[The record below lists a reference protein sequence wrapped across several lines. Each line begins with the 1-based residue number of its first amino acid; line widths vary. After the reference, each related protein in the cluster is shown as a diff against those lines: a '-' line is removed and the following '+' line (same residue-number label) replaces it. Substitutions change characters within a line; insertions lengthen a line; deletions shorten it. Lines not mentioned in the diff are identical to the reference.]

1 MTGHYYESNSVSSA
15 NIVSFAFSA
24 NFFLRK
30 ILNNLRIF
38 VFNFF
43 LHFGC
48 MCQLLLRRRFL
59 WGNDDYGLYSFVF
72 CLYIFG
78 CVSKLVWD
86 VYEETYTCR
95 IVLLSHDWPTQPI
108 ISERK
113 LIRRCSLYW
122 QKPEINVR
130 RSLYSSTIWWEAN
143 KTSGFLLLA
152 EK

>member
-1 MTGHYYESNSVSSA
+1 MAVLAPQTVQTWKLISA
-15 NIVSFAFSA
+15 DLFCGKFKIICGFLFSIFSCILDVCV
-24 NFFLRK
+24 NFY
-30 ILNNLRIF
+30 
-38 VFNFF
+38 
-43 LHFGC
+43 C
-48 MCQLLLRRRFL
+48 RRRCL
-59 WGNDDYGLYSFVF
+59 WGNGDYGLYNFVF

-95 IVLLSHDWPTQPI
+95 IVLLSDDWPTQPI

-122 QKPEINVR
+122 QKPKENVR
-130 RSLYSSTIWWEAN
+130 RSLYSSTIWWETN